1 VTALAERLAGLE
13 ILQGLSTEQ
22 LEALADAGEQLS
34 ADPGAELWH
43 EGEHAD
49 WWWILLE
56 GDIDLERRSGR
67 EVVRVGGMTPGRWAG
82 GFRAWDED
90 GVYLASGRVVA
101 PSLVL
106 RVPSPALRALVQ
118 SWFPLGAH
126 LIAGLHHTGRN
137 LESIARQ
144 RDALVTLGTFAAG
157 LAHEL
162 NNPAAA
168 ATRAVRAL
176 EDAAATVLASLG
188 DLAAGRLT
196 AEQFSALDALRMRV
210 PGPAAVAD
218 PLATA
223 DREDE
228 LAGWMQQHDVPDAW
242 SLAPELAASGVDEE
256 WCDEVAA
263 LLDEQTLGPG
273 LTWVASTL
281 SARSL
286 IREVGEATR
295 RISELVDA
303 ARSYTQ
309 VDRAS
314 RQRTN
319 VVEGLESTLTMLG
332 ARLHDVRVHRD
343 YADGVPAIDA
353 YAGELNQVWTN
364 LVANAVDAMDGRG
377 DLRIST
383 RLEDDEVV
391 VEVAD
396 TGPGMSPDVA
406 ARAFDAFFTTK
417 DVGEGTGLGL
427 DIARRIVVE
436 RHGGSIE
443 IETPDVGTVLRV
455 RLPA

>member
-1 VTALAERLAGLE
+1 MSALAERLAALE
-13 ILQGLSTEQ
+13 ILQGLSGEQ
-22 LEALADAGEQLS
+22 LEALVDAGEELS
-34 ADPGAELWH
+34 AEPGTELWH

-56 GDIDLERRSGR
+56 GGIDLERRIGR
-67 EVVRVGGMTPGRWAG
+67 ELVRVGRMEPGRWAG
-82 GFRAWDED
+82 GFRAWDDD
-90 GVYLASGRVVA
+90 GVYLASGRVVV
-101 PSLVL
+101 PSQVL
-106 RVPSPALRALVQ
+106 RVPATALRDLVRA
-118 SWFPLGAH
+118 WFPLGAH

-162 NNPAAA
+162 NNPASA
-168 ATRAVRAL
+168 ATRAVHAL
-176 EDAAATVLASLG
+176 EDAASTVLASLG

-196 AEQFSALDALRMRV
+196 AEQFSALDALRRRV
-210 PGPAAVAD
+210 PGPPPVAD

-228 LAGWMQQHDVPDAW
+228 LADWLERHDVADAW
-242 SLAPELAASGVDEE
+242 TLAPVLAVAGVDGE

-281 SARSL
+281 SARAL
-286 IREVGEATR
+286 LAEVGEATR
-295 RISELVDA
+295 RISQLVDA

-314 RQRTN
+314 RQRTD

-343 YADGVPAIDA
+343 YADDVPALDA

-364 LVANAVDAMDGRG
+364 LIANAVDAMDGRG
-377 DLRIST
+377 DLRLST
-383 RLEDDEVV
+383 RWEDHEVV

-396 TGPGMSPDVA
+396 TGPGMPPDVA
-406 ARAFDAFFTTK
+406 DRAFDAFFTTK
-417 DVGEGTGLGL
+417 DVGKGTGLGL

-443 IETPDVGTVLRV
+443 IESPAVGTVLRV

>member
-1 VTALAERLAGLE
+1 VSALVERLATLE
-13 ILQGLSTEQ
+13 ILQGLSGEQ
-22 LEALADAGEQLS
+22 LRALVDAGEEIS
-34 ADPGAELWH
+34 AEAGTELWH

-56 GDIDLERRSGR
+56 GGIDLERRIGR
-67 EVVRVGGMTPGRWAG
+67 ELVRVGQMAPGRWAG
-82 GFRAWDED
+82 GFRAWDDE
-90 GVYLASGRVVA
+90 GVYLASGRVVV
-101 PSLVL
+101 PSLLL
-106 RVPSPALRALVQ
+106 RVPATALRALVQ

-137 LESIARQ
+137 LESTARQ

-168 ATRAVRAL
+168 ATRAVSAL
-176 EDAAATVLASLG
+176 EDAAGTVLASLG
-188 DLAAGRLT
+188 ELAAGRLT
-196 AEQFSALDALRMRV
+196 AEQFSALDELRKRV
-210 PGPAAVAD
+210 PGPAPIAD

-228 LAGWMQQHDVPDAW
+228 LADWMQEHDVPDAW
-242 SLAPELAASGVDEE
+242 SLAPALAVAGVDRE
-256 WCDEVAA
+256 WCEEVAA

-281 SARSL
+281 AARSL
-286 IREVGEATR
+286 LQEVGEATR
-295 RISELVDA
+295 RISTLVDA

-314 RQRTN
+314 RQRTD

-332 ARLHDVRVHRD
+332 ARLHDVRVQRD
-343 YADGVPAIDA
+343 YAGGVPAIDA

-364 LVANAVDAMDGRG
+364 LVANAVDAMDGQG

-383 RLEDDEVV
+383 RLDDGEVV

-396 TGPGMSPDVA
+396 SGPGMAPDVA
-406 ARAFDAFFTTK
+406 ERAFDAFFTTK
-417 DVGEGTGLGL
+417 DVGRGTGLGL

-443 IETPDVGTVLRV
+443 IESPGVGTVLRV